1 MTAGLAN
8 QLIVPITLWGNEA
21 PTHCISA
28 IFISADQ
35 KILVTGTNDG
45 HVCLWDV
52 ERPIGSNENWKASS
66 LTPRCMLFGHTA
78 PVLCLVNATNAID
91 NNILVSSSEAGYGF
105 DFA

>member
-28 IFISADQ
+28 IYISNDQ
-35 KILVTGTNDG
+35 KTLATGTNDG
-45 HVCLWDV
+45 HVCIWDL
-52 ERPIGSNENWKASS
+52 ERPTGPGETWSHSS

-78 PVLCLVNATNAID
+78 PVLCLVNGSLAID
-91 NNILVSSSEAGYGF
+91 NNILVSSSEAG
-105 DFA
+105 